1 MKVITVTGKGPSGEL
16 QPFHIVNPTNLV
28 INTGKVQRP
37 GTMQDGQG
45 NPLMIEEV
53 KTFIHIAGAP
63 LTVEET
69 IEEVLKKFND

>member
-1 MKVITVTGKGPSGEL
+1 
-16 QPFHIVNPTNLV
+16 
-28 INTGKVQRP
+28 
-37 GTMQDGQG
+37 MQDGQG